1 MEADLATSPNQ
12 NVASSSRLSGGGG
25 SRSPSPLPLAEIEGI
40 STSAAS
46 GTEKMLSGS
55 GNGGEASSSTSLGL
69 LLDQMSAEGGES
81 GSAGSMRSSSYDLPL
96 SRSGHDSINSKV
108 INLIFFLIYSN
119 F

>member
-1 MEADLATSPNQ
+1 MEADLATSPQQ

-25 SRSPSPLPLAEIEGI
+25 SRSPSPLPLAEIEGT
-40 STSAAS
+40 STSAS
-46 GTEKMLSGS
+46 GADKILSGS

-108 INLIFFLIYSN
+108 N
-119 F
+119 